1 MSYRKI
7 GAVICDCQGE
17 LSAKIDMPLLES
29 HVRDL
34 ESVEHVMHVPALC
47 SEGYLTEVFESFVQN
62 DVQAVLFLA
71 CSPRSS
77 LKFPQQRIH
86 SLLNLYGFDPSM
98 FEAVN
103 LREQVAWMYERGEAS
118 FSRALDQVGMAHASL
133 LHSVPSQPDVD
144 LERKVL
150 VAGAGPAGLE
160 AARSMAQAGIR
171 ATIVE
176 KNAYLGGRLPQIRIL
191 FQSETW
197 NGKCLSQ
204 CVGPVHANN
213 TISEPSVAA
222 YVNSAIE
229 KIEKRNGNFLA
240 KITKAPEYVDPDKCI
255 SCGKCAEVCPETTA
269 SGFEEG
275 LYTRKAID
283 KDFPMAVPDTY
294 NIIKSA
300 CTECGECV
308 AVCPADAID
317 LNASEQTFEERFGG
331 VFLST
336 GFDADSTGAFPEY
349 GSRLPDVVTGM
360 GFERVIDNGLKRP
373 SDAEQPEHIVFVL
386 CAGSR
391 STGDKLA
398 HGVPYCSKT
407 CCATTMKQAI
417 QVSNMMPEAEVTI
430 VYYYDIRTYE
440 RTFEALYDTVK
451 KMGVEFVQGNLAS
464 VEEGPESNMVL
475 KLEQLGEQKTSSME
489 EYEFDDEGKLEL
501 EADMVVL
508 ASAQT
513 PKKESRTLTG
523 QLKIPMDG
531 NGFPIENQ
539 PRIFRPTESLVDRVY
554 TAGAASGPKV
564 VQQAVEQ
571 GRAAAMNLMP
581 RMLKGKKTVSGFASR
596 IDRDT
601 CVACRICETVCPH
614 GAITLTEEG
623 VQVDPAF
630 CEGCGLCQAACPT
643 HSASLANFS
652 EQQILAQVDAAFGR
666 LKPGEPRMLALLCYW
681 CSYSAADLAAG
692 TGNPLPVNMRVIRIR
707 CSSSVHTSLVFEMFK
722 RGVDGIIVGGCP
734 PSSCHHLH
742 GNYLADRRTHV
753 AGKLLEQM
761 GLDTSRLVYDYMG
774 VSNSDLLSRHAV
786 NMDKKLRELG
796 PNPVGLEYTGG
807 RQNER

>member
-1 MSYRKI
+1 MSYPKI

-17 LSAKIDMPLLES
+17 VSAKIEIPLLEK
-29 HVRDL
+29 HVREL
-34 ESVEHVMHVPALC
+34 ESVEHIEHVPALC
-47 SEGYLTEVFESFVQN
+47 SEAYLPAVFESFVQKG
-62 DVQAVLFLA
+62 VEAILFIA

-77 LKFPQQRIH
+77 LKFPEQRIQ
-86 SLLNLYGFDPSM
+86 SLINLYGFDKSM
-98 FEAVN
+98 FEAAN
-103 LREQVAWMYERGEAS
+103 IREQVAWMYERGEES
-118 FSRALDQVGMAHASL
+118 FGKALDQVRMAHAAL
-133 LHSVPSQPDVD
+133 LNAVPSLQDVG
-144 LERKVL
+144 LEQKVL
-150 VAGAGPAGLE
+150 VAGGGPAGLE
-160 AARSMAQAGIR
+160 AARSMAMAGIR
-171 ATIVE
+171 AILVE
-176 KNAYLGGRLPQIRIL
+176 KNTYLGGRLPQIRIL

-213 TISEPSVAA
+213 TVCEPGVSAF
-222 YVNSAIE
+222 VNSSIQQ
-229 KIEKRNGNFLA
+229 IEKRNGNFHA
-240 KITKAPEYVDPDKCI
+240 VIKKGPEYVDPDKCI
-255 SCGKCAEVCPETTA
+255 SCGKCAEVCPEYTV

-275 LYTRKAID
+275 LYTRKAVD
-283 KDFPMAVPDTY
+283 KDFPMAVPDAY

-317 LNASEQTFEERFGG
+317 LNAAEQTFEESFGA

-336 GFDADSTGAFPEY
+336 GFDADSTDAFPEY
-349 GSRLPDVVTGM
+349 GGKLPDVVTGM

-373 SDAEQPEHIVFVL
+373 SDAGRPDHIVFVL

-391 STGDKLA
+391 ATGDKLA
-398 HGVPYCSKT
+398 QGVPYCSKT

-417 QVSNMMPEAEVTI
+417 QVSNMMPEAEITI

-464 VEEGPESNMVL
+464 IEERAGSGLTVR
-475 KLEQLGEQKTSSME
+475 LEQLGEQNTSSME
-489 EYEFDDEGKLEL
+489 EYEYDEEGKLEI

-513 PKKESRTLTG
+513 PKRESSGLVE
-523 QLKIPMDG
+523 QLKIPVDKS
-531 NGFPIENQ
+531 GFPMENQ
-539 PRIFRPTESLVDRVY
+539 PRIFRPTESFVDRVFV
-554 TAGAASGPKV
+554 AGSASGPKV

-571 GRAAAMNLMP
+571 GRAAAMNLVP
-581 RMLKGKKTVSGFASR
+581 QMLKRKKSVSEFASR

-614 GAITLTEEG
+614 GAVSLTDEG
-623 VQVDPAF
+623 IEVDPAF
-630 CEGCGLCQAACPT
+630 CQGCGLCQAACPT
-643 HSASLANFS
+643 HAANLANFS
-652 EQQILAQVDAAFGR
+652 ERQILAQVDAAFGS
-666 LKPGEPRMLALLCYW
+666 LKPGEPRILGLLCYW
-681 CSYSAADLAAG
+681 CSYSAADFAAK
-692 TGNPLPVNMRVIRIR
+692 TQNRLPVNLRVIRIR
-707 CSSSVHTSLVFEMFK
+707 CSSSVHTSLLFEMFK
-722 RGVDGIIVGGCP
+722 RGVDGIIIGGCP

-753 AGKLLEQM
+753 AARLMDQM

-774 VSNSDLLSRHAV
+774 VSNSDMLARHAN
-786 NMDKKLRELG
+786 NMDGKLRELG
-796 PNPVGLEYTGG
+796 PNPVGLQYATGEA
-807 RQNER
+807 NER